1 MTHLTSLARHAGL
14 ALLLGLAVAVAADAQ
29 PATPALDARLDRLA
43 EGLSLDARQQAA
55 LDAVATRYADAD
67 RADLWAA
74 AAAVADVLTDEQ
86 TAQLQTYARGR
97 RDGVRSERGDRD
109 GRGAR
114 GAGRDRARRGDRT
127 DRGDRAER
135 TPLTDDQRAALRTI
149 REETRTRT
157 EALADQY
164 RAGDLSADQL
174 TARVRQLRAD
184 ALTRSAALL
193 PAEAAT
199 RLRERAA
206 QRDAEADARD
216 AALGL
221 SAAQRQAM
229 VGQRLGRERPDLR
242 PYLDDQGRLD
252 RRALRE
258 AQREQRTEREPVLTD
273 DQRAVVL
280 VHAAIAGRGGRGGR
294 PDGRRR

>member
-1 MTHLTSLARHAGL
+1 MTHLSSLARRAGL
-14 ALLLGLAVAVAADAQ
+14 ALVLGLGVAVAADAQ
-29 PATPALDARLDRLA
+29 PAAQAPALDARLDRLA
-43 EGLSLDARQQAA
+43 QGLSLDARQQAA
-55 LDAVATRYADAD
+55 LDAVAATYADAD

-74 AAAVADVLTDEQ
+74 AAEVASVLTDEQ

-97 RDGVRSERGDRD
+97 RDGARSA
-109 GRGAR
+109 RGAR
-114 GAGRDRARRGDRT
+114 GVQRGAGRGRARRGTRS

-135 TPLTDDQRAALRTI
+135 TPLTDAQRTALRTI
-149 REETRTRT
+149 REETRTQT

-184 ALTRSAALL
+184 AVTRSAALL

-206 QRDAEADARD
+206 QRDAESDARD

-221 SAAQRQAM
+221 TAAQRQAM
-229 VGQRLGRERPDLR
+229 VAQRTARQGPDLR

-252 RRALRE
+252 RRALRD
-258 AQREQRTEREPVLTD
+258 AQREQRTEREPVLSD
-273 DQRAVVL
+273 EQRAVVL
-280 VHAAIAGRGGRGGR
+280 IHAAIAGRGGRQGR
-294 PDGRRR
+294 HDGRRR